1 MTRTHYQHSLDVL
14 KKNVIEM
21 GEKSHGLIADSMRA
35 LGSRDIGLAE
45 KVIGGDKEIDDYDL
59 RIEKCVSQLIARES
73 PTAGDMR
80 FVTSCFKISLDL
92 ERMSDNAVDIAKG
105 TRCLEEGH
113 TQPPENIFRM
123 AELGQE
129 MLRQSMKAFETLD
142 EKLAR
147 ATAREDDK
155 IDRLFYESQKEL
167 IEMMSDD
174 KSMINNASYLL
185 FVIRYL
191 ERIGDHA
198 CNICESVVYMAS
210 GERVDLN

>member
-1 MTRTHYQHSLDVL
+1 MTRTHYQHSLNVL
-14 KKNVIEM
+14 KTKVIEM
-21 GEKSHGLIADSMRA
+21 GEKSHKLIADSIQA
-35 LGSRDIGLAE
+35 LDLKDIELAE
-45 KVIGGDKEIDDYDL
+45 QVIKGDKEIDDYDL
-59 RIEKCVSQLIARES
+59 MIERCVSQLIARES

-80 FVTSCFKISLDL
+80 FVTSCFKISRDL
-92 ERMSDNAVDIAKG
+92 ERMSDNAVDIAKS

-113 TQPPENIFRM
+113 TKPPGNILKM
-123 AELGQE
+123 AELGEE
-129 MLRQSMKAFETLD
+129 MLRQSMRAFDTLD
-142 EKLAR
+142 EGLAR

-155 IDRLFYESQKEL
+155 IDRLFYETQQEL
-167 IEMMSDD
+167 IEMMSEDR
-174 KSMINNASYLL
+174 SIINNASYLL

>member
-1 MTRTHYQHSLDVL
+1 MTRTHYQHSLDIL

-21 GEKSHGLIADSMRA
+21 GERSHNLIENSVKA
-35 LGSRDIGLAE
+35 LDSRDIGLAE
-45 KVIGGDKEIDDYDL
+45 KVIDGDKEIDDYDL

-113 TQPPENIFRM
+113 AQAPENIFRM

-129 MLRQSMKAFETLD
+129 MLRQSMKAFDTLD

-147 ATAREDDK
+147 ATAKEDDK
-155 IDRLFYESQKEL
+155 IDRLFYETQREL

-174 KSMINNASYLL
+174 RSMINNASYLL

>member
-1 MTRTHYQHSLDVL
+1 MTRTHYQHSLNVL
-14 KKNVIEM
+14 KTKVIEM
-21 GEKSHGLIADSMRA
+21 GEKSHKLIADSIQA
-35 LGSRDIGLAE
+35 LDLKDIELAE
-45 KVIGGDKEIDDYDL
+45 QVIKGDKEIDDYDL
-59 RIEKCVSQLIARES
+59 MIERCVSQLIARES

-92 ERMSDNAVDIAKG
+92 ERMSDNAVDIAKS

-113 TQPPENIFRM
+113 TKPPGNILKM
-123 AELGQE
+123 AELGEE
-129 MLRQSMKAFETLD
+129 MLRQSMRAFDTLD
-142 EKLAR
+142 EDLAR

-155 IDRLFYESQKEL
+155 IDRLFYETQQEL
-167 IEMMSDD
+167 IEMMSEDR
-174 KSMINNASYLL
+174 SIINNASYLL

>member
-14 KKNVIEM
+14 KTKVLEM
-21 GEKSHGLIADSMRA
+21 GEKSHKLIADSIQA
-35 LGSRDIGLAE
+35 LDLKDIELAE
-45 KVIGGDKEIDDYDL
+45 QVIKGDKEIDDYDL
-59 RIEKCVSQLIARES
+59 MIERCVSQLIARES

-92 ERMSDNAVDIAKG
+92 ERMSDNAVDIAKS

-113 TQPPENIFRM
+113 TKPPGNILKM
-123 AELGQE
+123 AGLGEE
-129 MLRQSMKAFETLD
+129 MLRQSMRAFDTLD
-142 EKLAR
+142 EDLAR

-155 IDRLFYESQKEL
+155 IDRLFYETQQEL
-167 IEMMSDD
+167 IEMMSEDRTI
-174 KSMINNASYLL
+174 INNASYLL

>member
-1 MTRTHYQHSLDVL
+1 MTRAHYQHSLEVL

-21 GEKSHGLIADSMRA
+21 GEKSHKLIADSMTA
-35 LGSRDIGLAE
+35 LDSRDIGLAE
-45 KVIGGDKEIDDYDL
+45 KVIRGDKEIDDYDL
-59 RIEKCVSQLIARES
+59 RIERCVSQLIARES

-105 TRCLEEGH
+105 TKCLEDGH
-113 TQPPENIFRM
+113 AQPPENIFRM
-123 AELGQE
+123 AELGQD

-147 ATAREDDK
+147 ATAKEDDK
-155 IDRLFYESQKEL
+155 IDRLFYETQREL
-167 IEMMSDD
+167 IEMMSGD

-210 GERVDLN
+210 GERADLN

>member
-1 MTRTHYQHSLDVL
+1 MTRTHYQHSLEVL
-14 KKNVIEM
+14 KRNVIEM
-21 GEKSHGLIADSMRA
+21 GEKSHKLIGDAIHALDSRN
-35 LGSRDIGLAE
+35 IELAE
-45 KVIGGDKEIDDYDL
+45 KVITGDKEIDDYDL
-59 RIEKCVSQLIARES
+59 RIERCVSQLIARES

-80 FVTSCFKISLDL
+80 LVTSCFKISLDL

-113 TQPPENIFRM
+113 AHPPENIFKM

-147 ATAREDDK
+147 ATAKEDDK
-155 IDRLFYESQKEL
+155 IDRLFYETQSKL
-167 IEMMSDD
+167 IEMMSED